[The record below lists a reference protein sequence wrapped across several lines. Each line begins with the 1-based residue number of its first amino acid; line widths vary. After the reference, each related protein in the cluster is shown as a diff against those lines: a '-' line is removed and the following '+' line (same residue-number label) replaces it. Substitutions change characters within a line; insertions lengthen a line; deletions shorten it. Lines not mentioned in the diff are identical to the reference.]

1 MQRKIRFG
9 VIGCGRWGRS
19 HARVYRES
27 PYSELVAVC
36 DSDVQRAKGFA
47 EEFSVPSYRD
57 YGKMLETEE
66 LDAVGIVTPDFA
78 HAGPLIAAANRGL
91 HILCEKPLVTDE
103 DELEQVLEALRRSK
117 VRIMV
122 DYHNRWDIPF
132 VMARETIEKGEIGT
146 PISGYAKLN
155 DSISVPAEGYISWAA
170 QSSVLWFLGSHTVDT
185 VTWLFNDRIRRVYTV
200 SHTGLLKSLSV
211 DCVDTYLSTLEF
223 EKGGIAQIENGWIE
237 PKSKPAIFDFRCEIL
252 CSRGMVNIDLC
263 NTNYFQVF
271 HENRLEHP
279 DFAVFTD
286 VHGVP
291 MGFAIESIRDFVKR
305 LYYDEEFIVPFEKS
319 VDVNRVLFAIL
330 RSAEK
335 TEPVLVDYYQVL
347 LTAVPGG
354 ICGMVSSV

>member
-1 MQRKIRFG
+1 MKRKIRFG

-19 HARVYRES
+19 HARVYKES

-36 DSDVQRAKGFA
+36 DLDGKRAQSFG
-47 EEFSVPSYRD
+47 EEFSVKYFTD
-57 YGKMLETEE
+57 YHKMLETEE

-78 HAGPLIAAANRGL
+78 HAGPLIAAANRGV

-103 DELEQVLEALRRSK
+103 EELEKVLGVIHKRK
-117 VRIMV
+117 IRIMV

-132 VMARETIEKGEIGT
+132 VMAKEKIQEGKIGT

-155 DSISVPAEGYISWAA
+155 DSIVVPAEGYISWA
-170 QSSVLWFLGSHTVDT
+170 QKSSVVWFLGSHTVDA
-185 VTWLFNDRIRRVYTV
+185 VTWLFNDRIHRVYAV
-200 SHTGLLKSLSV
+200 SHSGLLRSMKV

-237 PKSKPAIFDFRCEIL
+237 PKSKPSIFDFRCEVL
-252 CSRGMVNIDLC
+252 CSGGMVTIDLC
-263 NTNYFQVF
+263 NTNYFQIF
-271 HENRLEHP
+271 YENNMEHP

-305 LYYDEEFIVPFEKS
+305 LYFDEEFIVPFEES
-319 VDVNRVLFAIL
+319 VNVNRVLFAIL
-330 RSAEK
+330 KSAEK
-335 TEPVLVDYYQVL
+335 REPVLVSY
-347 LTAVPGG
+347 
-354 ICGMVSSV
+354 